1 MQCDDT
7 HWKYCCNSIYWCK
20 AGQSKVLAIKLLERE
35 REREPVESQSSSRGS
50 KKKNIEKRKAIP
62 VVVEIGDL

>member
-1 MQCDDT
+1 MQSG
-7 HWKYCCNSIYWCK
+7 SI
-20 AGQSKVLAIKLLERE
+20 QSISHQAFGERE

-50 KKKNIEKRKAIP
+50 KKKYIEKRKAIP